1 MQQYRNLTA
10 LAGRFLLALI
20 FVMSGFG
27 KLTNLAGTAGMMEHH
42 GGIPHALVYPAL
54 AVTILIELG
63 GNLLVMLGY
72 KARWAALLIF
82 LWLIPVTILFHFMP
96 WREAVAHGNTMV
108 AMAQWGNFM
117 KNVSM
122 MGGLLMVASFGSGAW
137 SIDGGK

>member
-10 LAGRFLLALI
+10 LAGRVLLALI
-20 FVMSGFG
+20 FVPSGFG
-27 KLTNLAGTAGMMEHH
+27 KLTNPSRTAGLMEHT
-42 GGIPHALVYPAL
+42 GGIPHAIVYPAL
-54 AVTILIELG
+54 AVTILIEFG
-63 GNLLVMLGY
+63 GSLLVVLGY

-82 LWLIPVTILFHFMP
+82 LWMIPVTMLFHFLP
-96 WREAVAHGNTMV
+96 WREAAAHGNATV

-117 KNVSM
+117 KNVSV